1 MEDVLWALQSD
12 ANNQHIP
19 TELDWRALAVELSSR
34 EAPVV
39 GYDQFD
45 ARWNDPEEGP
55 ILKKYVQRYDGHGIV
70 LKTDA
75 NTDEMG
81 DGEEPGKDKV
91 AGMAAAATKRAFA

>member
-1 MEDVLWALQSD
+1 LEDVLWALQSD

-19 TELDWRALAVELSSR
+19 TELDWRALAVELASR

-45 ARWNDPEEGP
+45 ARWKDPVEGE

-75 NTDEMG
+75 DTGEMG
-81 DGEEPGKDKV
+81 DGEQKGPDLV
-91 AGMAAAATKRAFA
+91 ANMAKSATKKAFA

>member
-1 MEDVLWALQSD
+1 MQSRQ
-12 ANNQHIP
+12 AP
-19 TELDWRALAVELSSR
+19 T
-34 EAPVV
+34 V

-75 NTDEMG
+75 NEPEMG
-81 DGEEPGKDKV
+81 DGEEKGPDLV
-91 AGMAAAATKRAFA
+91 AQMAKSATKKAMA